1 MSARIALFAA
11 LLAATTVSGCVE
23 TTGYYD
29 DGGRLYDDGYRGG
42 GYYDDYRGPVI
53 VERVRP
59 RRDYYRDRRYEDR
72 REAERYRRDRRDDRE
87 ERRRERP
94 ERVEERR
101 VERQAPEVERPQVQP
116 DQIVRFPQRRGADSS
131 LECDP
136 ASTKCPGIERL
147 E

>member
-1 MSARIALFAA
+1 MSARNALFAA

-29 DGGRLYDDGYRGG
+29 DGYGLYDDGYRDR
-42 GYYDDYRGPVI
+42 GYYDGYRGPVI

-59 RRDYYRDRRYEDR
+59 RRDYYRDRRYDDW
-72 REAERYRRDRRDDRE
+72 REAERYRRERRDDRE
-87 ERRRERP
+87 ERWRDRP

-101 VERQAPEVERPQVQP
+101 AEPSPAQIEKPQPE
-116 DQIVRFPQRRGADSS
+116 QIVRLPDRRRGDRT

-136 ASTKCPGIERL
+136 ASAKCQGIERL